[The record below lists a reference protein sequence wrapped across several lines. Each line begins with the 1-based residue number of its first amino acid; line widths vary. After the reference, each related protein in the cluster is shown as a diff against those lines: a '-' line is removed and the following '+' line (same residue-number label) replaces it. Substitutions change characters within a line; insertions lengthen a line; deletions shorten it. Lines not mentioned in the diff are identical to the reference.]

1 MRAWSKSLQALARSE
16 ADYLVE
22 KHGEKAVEVA
32 RRAARIDWI
41 FLKVPQAMDGDD
53 KHPPVAEPN
62 VADLEAVRAVAF
74 MLRQALVDS
83 GNT

>member
-1 MRAWSKSLQALARSE
+1 
-16 ADYLVE
+16 V
-22 KHGEKAVEVA
+22 
-32 RRAARIDWI
+32 RIDWI
-41 FLKVPQAMDGDD
+41 FLKVPQAMVGDD